1 MKQENI
7 ELTGVVEQESGA
19 GIFKVR
25 LENDH
30 LVICTLSGKM
40 RKNKI
45 RIIPGDK
52 VKLEVSPYDLTRGII
67 TYRF

>member
-7 ELTGVVEQESGA
+7 ELTGVVEEESGS

-25 LENDH
+25 LENGH
-30 LVICTLSGKM
+30 LVVCTLSGKM

-45 RIIPGDK
+45 RIISGDK